1 MLFVLLLI
9 CWPVAEV
16 FVAIEVANAI
26 GVLAM
31 LLLLIASWPIG
42 SWALRSQGRAA
53 WRRLGDAVA
62 ASRPPGREVLDG
74 ALVLV
79 AGILMII
86 PGFITDAV
94 GAALLLR
101 PVRALTRGLLVRN
114 LQSRF
119 VVRATRFG
127 RRPPQYDV
135 DSTASDVDPPRLHP

>member
-31 LLLLIASWPIG
+31 LLLLIASLPIG

-62 ASRPPGREVLDG
+62 ASRPPGPEVLNG

-79 AGILMII
+79 GGMLMMI
-86 PGFITDAV
+86 PGFITDV
-94 GAALLLR
+94 LGAALLL
-101 PVRALTRGLLVRN
+101 PPTRALMRGLLVRN
-114 LQSRF
+114 LQSRI

-127 RRPPQYDV
+127 RRSATYDV
-135 DSTASDVDPPRLHP
+135 DSTATDVDQPRLHT